1 MNLTKKEYSSLELV
15 YVSRT
20 AEFRRKDDFLL
31 KKYIYSNPLVKSKF
45 DYLLFFPHIDG
56 SGELLDELFI
66 GEFFQGIVTKE
77 FKDAVPFSKG
87 KEFSITEKIKACL
100 DINRQLSM
108 LHSYNMCFN
117 DMHIDNLLIDKSGG
131 HLIDFD
137 EIDYFG
143 GSSYSSKYRLVNSN
157 GSIFSGSFKV
167 DLYKSM
173 ICYLSLFYNIDLE
186 KLLKYNGILNVSIVP
201 YLFENTSIG
210 ELVSNATKN
219 MFTNDKELV
228 PNIKDFLPFIL
239 DEERFNYDLD
249 KIKKK
254 VKR

>member
-1 MNLTKKEYSSLELV
+1 MNYS
-15 YVSRT
+15 
-20 AEFRRKDDFLL
+20 
-31 KKYIYSNPLVKSKF
+31 
-45 DYLLFFPHIDG
+45 
-56 SGELLDELFI
+56 
-66 GEFFQGIVTKE
+66 
-77 FKDAVPFSKG
+77 
-87 KEFSITEKIKACL
+87 
-100 DINRQLSM
+100 M
-108 LHSYNMCFN
+108 
-117 DMHIDNLLIDKSGG
+117 
-131 HLIDFD
+131 FD

-157 GSIFSGSFKV
+157 GNIFSDSFKV

-186 KLLKYNGILNVSIVP
+186 KLLKYNGILNVSVVS

-210 ELVSNATKN
+210 ELVSSATKN